1 MASTVTAQQ
10 IKVILH
16 LSLWWIYKRCK
27 QENQHWEGLG
37 KEGERGDGEEQLL
50 KTSDGV
56 ELPPNN
62 LNLREKLKM
71 FENGK
76 FRLLGGKSK

>member
-1 MASTVTAQQ
+1 MEKS
-10 IKVILH
+10 
-16 LSLWWIYKRCK
+16 
-27 QENQHWEGLG
+27 N
-37 KEGERGDGEEQLL
+37 L

-62 LNLREKLKM
+62 LKLREKLKM